1 MAIPKTKSNVLRVD
15 YGNSPSLQ
23 QLFASYD
30 PGDEMELTLKIQ
42 ISQREEEFSEARLL
56 EVQYTDDSSG
66 DESYDP
72 SVTESTSLVVLE
84 KAGAPEGKRVPLAAP
99 APVENSS
106 EFAIS

>member
-42 ISQREEEFSEARLL
+42 ISQREEEFTEARLL
-56 EVQYTDDSSG
+56 EVQYTG
-66 DESYDP
+66 DESFDP
-72 SVTESTSLVVLE
+72 SASEPASVVVME
-84 KAGAPEGKRVPLAAP
+84 KEGVAEGHRIRPDKTAVS
-99 APVENSS
+99 EESS
-106 EFAIS
+106 EFSIS